1 MITTNQEGKMEIL
14 AYRKD
19 SNIQNLIDLELMNGE
34 IIGGGLLGNF
44 SGYFKNENPEDKI
57 AKIDN
62 IFMDTLGDHVIFSTT
77 GTDNYYVNS
86 IMTQVKPL
94 QKLQVHLTAVAF
106 NH

>member
-1 MITTNQEGKMEIL
+1 MEIL
-14 AYRKD
+14 AYRADNNVQK
-19 SNIQNLIDLELMNGE
+19 LIDLELMNGE
-34 IIGGGLLGNF
+34 VGGGLLGNF
-44 SGYFKNENPEDKI
+44 GSYFKNENPEDKI

-62 IFMDTLGDHVIFSTT
+62 IFMDSLGDHVIFSTT

-94 QKLQVHLTAVAF
+94 QKLQVNLTAVAF